1 MILMDRLDY
10 DLCSVQEAR
19 VLLENGREAQRELIT
34 FSQEKLNAIVE
45 AMVEAAYLHAK
56 ELSIMSAEE
65 TGLGKSEDKYIKN
78 IFASRY
84 LWSQMKDMKAV
95 GIISE
100 DVQKKTVDI
109 GVPIGVIAAFP
120 PCTSPVSTTV
130 YNALIAIKA
139 GNAIV
144 FSPHPRAQ
152 RTIARALDILIG
164 AGEKAGLPDGALSYL
179 SMVTLNGTKELIK
192 HGITSLILST
202 STPRL
207 LPYIHR
213 SGKPAI
219 YGGPGNGPA
228 FIERTADVPQ
238 AVRDIL
244 FSRTFDNGII
254 SASEQSIV
262 VEACIAEK
270 VRNELISQGAYF
282 LSPEESHRV
291 GKALFHR
298 DGRINLECVGRTAVQ
313 IAEQYNI
320 SVPVGTRVLVSE
332 QKFVDLCNPYAK
344 EKLCPILAF
353 YVEKDWR
360 NACEK
365 CIELLCNQ
373 GLGNVLVIHSRD
385 EAIIR
390 EFSLKKPVS
399 RVLVNTPATLG
410 GMGATTNLFPAF
422 TLGIGAAG
430 GTITSDNVS
439 PMNLVNIRKVG
450 YGVRKVSDMMRSI
463 GTISDLNA
471 TDSTVTMSD
480 VTSKPELSK
489 LIGEVIAELAKQG
502 YHGGE

>member
-1 MILMDRLDY
+1 M
-10 DLCSVQEAR
+10 
-19 VLLENGREAQRELIT
+19 
-34 FSQEKLNAIVE
+34 
-45 AMVEAAYLHAK
+45 
-56 ELSIMSAEE
+56 
-65 TGLGKSEDKYIKN
+65 
-78 IFASRY
+78 
-84 LWSQMKDMKAV
+84 
-95 GIISE
+95 
-100 DVQKKTVDI
+100 
-109 GVPIGVIAAFP
+109 
-120 PCTSPVSTTV
+120 
-130 YNALIAIKA
+130 
-139 GNAIV
+139 
-144 FSPHPRAQ
+144 
-152 RTIARALDILIG
+152 
-164 AGEKAGLPDGALSYL
+164 
-179 SMVTLNGTKELIK
+179 
-192 HGITSLILST
+192 
-202 STPRL
+202 
-207 LPYIHR
+207 
-213 SGKPAI
+213 
-219 YGGPGNGPA
+219 
-228 FIERTADVPQ
+228 
-238 AVRDIL
+238 
-244 FSRTFDNGII
+244 
-254 SASEQSIV
+254 
-262 VEACIAEK
+262 
-270 VRNELISQGAYF
+270 
-282 LSPEESHRV
+282 
-291 GKALFHR
+291 
-298 DGRINLECVGRTAVQ
+298 GRTAVQ

-320 SVPVGTRVLVSE
+320 SVPIGTRVLVSE